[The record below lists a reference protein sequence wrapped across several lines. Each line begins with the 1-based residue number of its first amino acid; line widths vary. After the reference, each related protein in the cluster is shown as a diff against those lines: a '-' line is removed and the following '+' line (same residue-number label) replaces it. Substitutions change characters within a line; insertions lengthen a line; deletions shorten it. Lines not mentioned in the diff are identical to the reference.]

1 MVKAITTYLR
11 GCSGTSAIV
20 KRPRCCNVLKRGYAA
35 DFDRWFGS
43 NGSVDERGFA
53 SFENGAW
60 VKIWRHKPPV
70 ALTARRGSRTRPLCP
85 LPYPTPTSPCSGFL
99 LWSCR
104 LNLIRRTAVCGPACA
119 VVREGRTSDRPPIP
133 IQPAHAEAHLF
144 CMIRKLQSGE
154 YRLYSRKK
162 DAKTGKRKNL
172 GTFSSQA
179 AAKKHERA
187 VQYFKRA
194 G

>member
-104 LNLIRRTAVCGPACA
+104 LSLIRRTAVCGPACA

-133 IQPAHAEAHLF
+133 IQPAHAEAHLPRRPRRRSMSEQ
-144 CMIRKLQSGE
+144 CSI
-154 YRLYSRKK
+154 SRERDKPGS
-162 DAKTGKRKNL
+162 ARRTAEGGYPQTGVADSR
-172 GTFSSQA
+172 T
-179 AAKKHERA
+179 
-187 VQYFKRA
+187 
-194 G
+194 